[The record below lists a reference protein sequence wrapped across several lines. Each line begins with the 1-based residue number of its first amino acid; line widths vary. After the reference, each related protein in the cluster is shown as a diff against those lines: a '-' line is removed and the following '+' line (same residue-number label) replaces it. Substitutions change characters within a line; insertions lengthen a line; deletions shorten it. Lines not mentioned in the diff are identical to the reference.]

1 MFLLNRAWN
10 PAQEIERLRDE
21 FDHLFLG
28 ATGAVHA
35 YPAVNVWANSEGAV
49 LTAEL
54 PGLSANDV
62 EIGLHGDAVT
72 LKATRPAIQLAEGES
87 LHRSERQSGDFAR
100 TVKLPFRADA
110 DKSVAQFKNGVLTL
124 TLARAEADLPRKIA
138 VKAE

>member
-1 MFLLNRAWN
+1 MFLLNRTWN

-35 YPAVNVWANSEGAV
+35 YPAVNVWGNEHGAV

-54 PGLSANDV
+54 PGLSADDV
-62 EIGLHGDAVT
+62 EIGLHGDTVT
-72 LKATRPAIQLAEGES
+72 LKGSRPALKLNEGET
-87 LHRSERQSGDFAR
+87 LHRSERQTGSFVR
-100 TVKLPFRADA
+100 SVKLPFRADA
-110 DKSVAQFKNGVLTL
+110 DKSTAQFKHGVLTL